1 MFFISLHL
9 SVINIIP
16 YGNDFSLVSVVLQY
30 CRHFFTIYILHRPKH

>member
-30 CRHFFTIYILHRPKH
+30 CRHFFYDLYFT